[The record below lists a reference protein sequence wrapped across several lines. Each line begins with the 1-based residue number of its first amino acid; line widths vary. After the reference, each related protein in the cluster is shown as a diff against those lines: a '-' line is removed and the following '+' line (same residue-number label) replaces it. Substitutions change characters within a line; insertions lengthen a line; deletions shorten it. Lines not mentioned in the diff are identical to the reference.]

1 MRPVEVF
8 RLEVWALPSRRT
20 EMPQKSRQAA
30 VLIAE
35 GTKISDVVRT
45 IGVIQVPQ
53 FQQPLVTRGAALT
66 IVTA

>member
-1 MRPVEVF
+1 
-8 RLEVWALPSRRT
+8 
-20 EMPQKSRQAA
+20 MPQQAA

-53 FQQPLVTRGAALT
+53 FQQPLVMRSSALK
-66 IVTA
+66 IFTA

>member
-20 EMPQKSRQAA
+20 EMPQQAA

-53 FQQPLVTRGAALT
+53 FQQPLVMRSSALK
-66 IVTA
+66 IFTA